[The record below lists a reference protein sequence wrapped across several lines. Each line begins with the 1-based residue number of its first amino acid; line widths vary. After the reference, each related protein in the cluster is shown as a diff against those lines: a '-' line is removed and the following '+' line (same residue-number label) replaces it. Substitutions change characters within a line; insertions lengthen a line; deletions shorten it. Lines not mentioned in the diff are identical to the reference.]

1 MELENLLDAATFI
14 TTIHEMLGMTDT
26 GSHST
31 HLAVSEDM
39 VENTL
44 DTYYFLLYSTDC

>member
-1 MELENLLDAATFI
+1 MELENLLDAAAFI
-14 TTIHEMLGMTDT
+14 ATIHEMMGMTDT

-44 DTYYFLLYSTDC
+44 DTFYFKLYSTDC